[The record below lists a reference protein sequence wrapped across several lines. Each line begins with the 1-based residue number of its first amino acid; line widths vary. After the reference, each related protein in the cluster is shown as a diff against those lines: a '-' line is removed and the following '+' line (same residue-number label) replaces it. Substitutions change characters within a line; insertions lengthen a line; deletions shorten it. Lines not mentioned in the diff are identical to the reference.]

1 MEEDS
6 PEQPVLELTESRR
19 ERIQERVTRAVICGE
34 PEETL
39 DQVIQANQLAKNV
52 AEEMIGVARKERLR
66 IIRDH
71 YMRHLRLGS
80 FLVALGMAAIYGVLV
95 LVGFRIP
102 AAEYLGMFISAMGL
116 ALVIYGL
123 AGILAAPRKKG
134 SFADKA

>member
-39 DQVIQANQLAKNV
+39 GQVIQANQLAKNV
-52 AEEMIGVARKERLR
+52 AEEMIGIARKERLR

-71 YMRHLRLGS
+71 YMRYLRLGS
-80 FLVALGMAAIYGVLV
+80 FLMALGMAAIYGVL
-95 LVGFRIP
+95 LLAGFRIP
-102 AAEYLGMFISAMGL
+102 TAEYLGMFISAMGL
-116 ALVIYGL
+116 ALVLYGL
-123 AGILAAPRKKG
+123 AGILGAPRKKG
-134 SFADKA
+134 SYADKA